1 MPDPALLSGL
11 RVMIVEDE
19 AMVSMMIEDMLGAIG
34 CVVVGMAASL
44 TRGLAMVDD
53 DALALDAAVLDVNL
67 SGEKVYPIAE
77 RLAAKHVPFIFSTG
91 YGHQGL
97 AEQFARVPTLTKP
110 FGAPQLEAML
120 ISALGQ
126 GRA

>member
-1 MPDPALLSGL
+1 
-11 RVMIVEDE
+11 
-19 AMVSMMIEDMLGAIG
+19 
-34 CVVVGMAASL
+34 
-44 TRGLAMVDD
+44 MVDD

-91 YGHQGL
+91 YGRQGL
-97 AEQFARVPTLTKP
+97 AEQFARVPTLAKP
-110 FGAPQLEAML
+110 FGASQLEATL
-120 ISALGQ
+120 ISAISE